1 VDARGTQGIV
11 GALRA
16 SKRPARGQ
24 GASNAETEYLIQ
36 DPHHEYAARFIEYL
50 YKSFGYRA
58 VCFYTDRRERFFHQP
73 DYPVLRSECVA
84 ASYDLSAR
92 DLSKFSAHVASVHSI
107 AAVIPFNEPTVAPAV
122 ELARLLGLRWAQPD
136 VMRRFHDKFALK
148 DYIRVNHP
156 DVRMNASRRAESVAQ
171 VLAAR
176 RDPAYRRFVLKPN
189 NGFGNRSI
197 GLFDETTDARVLESF
212 LGRLQGTPVVMEQFI
227 DGDEY
232 FINGQVDDRGEVCV
246 VAIFEYV
253 RVRANGRH
261 NIDSETLLVPHRHP
275 RFAELAAY
283 AQHVMRATELRRS
296 PFHLELKVS
305 DQGPCLIEV
314 GARLAGHGNALLCE
328 ELHGPQLD
336 LFALAAH
343 YYLKADD
350 FGPLALDWDA
360 YDANA
365 VRYVHGVAE
374 RDGRIYRLE
383 GVREVESLP
392 EFHKWVKKPVVGSY
406 MQQTRDLLSMPFSLI
421 LRGATQEQLTAA
433 GAKVR
438 QILQINRSVGPAR
451 RAFVSAN
458 SQARRGARAA
468 RIRVAALSAT
478 PEGIIEPISRNV
490 SVRGLA
496 RNARGFVR
504 RSTERVARKL
514 QLLEI
519 GMSRRTPAAAPDSPE
534 RNEAVVQWARQ
545 YLGRP
550 HPKLGR
556 PGAICPFVRPTI
568 DLDQFV
574 VRHYDTVD
582 GTNVHVLRQIVLQ
595 ESRSFRK
602 IFPRTAPNGMLA
614 SVVLVF
620 PQITAAHFL
629 ALDYLHDELK
639 THLIVKHELM
649 SSPFHPRSI
658 KPSVSNPE
666 FPVFR
671 APFPMLAVRHIDV
684 RDIAFVGTNER
695 AFKRY
700 HALFAKLFERGAVS
714 NEFGHVSGYT
724 QACERFGFRVTNGLS
739 TAQADT

>member
-1 VDARGTQGIV
+1 
-11 GALRA
+11 
-16 SKRPARGQ
+16 
-24 GASNAETEYLIQ
+24 
-36 DPHHEYAARFIEYL
+36 
-50 YKSFGYRA
+50 
-58 VCFYTDRRERFFHQP
+58 
-73 DYPVLRSECVA
+73 
-84 ASYDLSAR
+84 
-92 DLSKFSAHVASVHSI
+92 
-107 AAVIPFNEPTVAPAV
+107 
-122 ELARLLGLRWAQPD
+122 
-136 VMRRFHDKFALK
+136 
-148 DYIRVNHP
+148 
-156 DVRMNASRRAESVAQ
+156 
-171 VLAAR
+171 
-176 RDPAYRRFVLKPN
+176 
-189 NGFGNRSI
+189 
-197 GLFDETTDARVLESF
+197 VLESF

-227 DGDEY
+227 DGAEY

-253 RVRANGRH
+253 RLPANGRH
-261 NIDSETLLVPHRHP
+261 NIDSETLLVSQRDP
-275 RFAELAAY
+275 RFAQLAAY
-283 AQHVMRATELRRS
+283 AQQAVRATELRRS

-305 DQGPCLIEV
+305 DRGPCLIEV
-314 GARLAGHGNALLCE
+314 GARLAGHGNVLLCE

-350 FGPLALDWDA
+350 FGPVPLNWDA

-365 VRYVHGVAE
+365 IRYVHGIAE
-374 RDGRIYRLE
+374 RDERIYRLE

-392 EFHKWVKKPVVGSY
+392 EFHKWVKRPVVGTH
-406 MQQTRDLLSMPFSLI
+406 MQPTRDLLSMPFSLI
-421 LRGATQEQLTAA
+421 LKGATQEQLTAA
-433 GAKVR
+433 AGKVR
-438 QILQINRSVGPAR
+438 QILQINRSVGAAR
-451 RAFVSAN
+451 RAFVAAN
-458 SQARRGARAA
+458 AQARRYARAA
-468 RIRVAALSAT
+468 RIRLAALSAT
-478 PEGIIEPISRNV
+478 PPGVIEPISRNV

-519 GMSRRTPAAAPDSPE
+519 GVSRRASAAAADSPE

-556 PGAICPFVRPTI
+556 AGAICPFVRPTI

-574 VRHYDTVD
+574 VRHYDNVD
-582 GTNVHVLRQIVLQ
+582 GTNIQVLRQIVLQ

-602 IFPRTAPNGMLA
+602 LFPRTAPNGMLA

-620 PQITAAHFL
+620 PHITAAHFL

-671 APFPMLAVRHIDV
+671 APFPMLAIRHIDV
-684 RDIAFVGTNER
+684 RDITFVGTNER

-700 HALFAKLFERGAVS
+700 HTLFSKLFEHGAVS
-714 NEFGHVSGYT
+714 NEFGHVSGYL
-724 QACERFGFRVTNGLS
+724 QACERFGLPAN
-739 TAQADT
+739 

>member
-1 VDARGTQGIV
+1 MDSRGSHGIV

-16 SKRPARGQ
+16 SKRPVRAPTSGNS
-24 GASNAETEYLIQ
+24 ATEYLIQ
-36 DPHHEYAARFIEYL
+36 DPQHEYAARFIEHL
-50 YKSFGYRA
+50 YETFGYRA
-58 VCFYTDRRERFFHQP
+58 VCFYTDRRDRLFHQP
-73 DYPVLRSECVA
+73 EYPVLRSECVS
-84 ASYDLSAR
+84 ASYDVSAR
-92 DLSKFSAHVASVHSI
+92 DLSRFAAHIASAHSI

-122 ELARLLGLRWAQPD
+122 ELARLLGLGWAQPD
-136 VMRRFHDKFALK
+136 VMRRFNDKFALK
-148 DYIRVNHP
+148 DYIRTNHP
-156 DVRMNASRRAESVAQ
+156 EVRMNASRRAESVAD

-197 GLFDETTDARVLESF
+197 GLFDEATEAHVLESF

-232 FINGQVDDRGEVCV
+232 FINGQVNDRGEVCV

-253 RVRANGRH
+253 RLPANGRH
-261 NIDSETLLVPHRHP
+261 NIDSETLLVPHHDP

-283 AQHVMRATELRRS
+283 AHQAVRATELRRS

-305 DQGPCLIEV
+305 DRGPCLIEV
-314 GARLAGHGNALLCE
+314 GARLAGHGNVFLCE
-328 ELHGPQLD
+328 DLHGPPLD

-343 YYLKADD
+343 YYFKADD
-350 FGPLALDWDA
+350 FGPIPLNWDA

-374 RDGRIYRLE
+374 RHERIYRLE
-383 GVREVESLP
+383 GVRAVESLP
-392 EFHKWVKKPVVGSY
+392 EFHRWVRKPVVGTY
-406 MQQTRDLLSMPFSLI
+406 TQPTRDILSMPFSLI
-421 LRGATQEQLTAA
+421 LKGQTQQQLAATA
-433 GAKVR
+433 AKVR
-438 QILQINRSVGPAR
+438 QILQINRAVGPVR
-451 RAFVSAN
+451 RAFVAAS
-458 SQARRGARAA
+458 SQARRYSRAA
-468 RIRVAALSAT
+468 RIRLAALAAT
-478 PEGIIEPISRNV
+478 PEGVIEPIARNV

-496 RNARGFVR
+496 RNARRFA
-504 RSTERVARKL
+504 SHNAERVTRKL

-519 GMSRRTPAAAPDSPE
+519 GLSRRASAAAPDSPE

-556 PGAICPFVRPTI
+556 AGAICPFVRPTI

-574 VRHYDTVD
+574 IRHYDNVD
-582 GTNVHVLRQIVLQ
+582 GTNIQALRQIVLQ
-595 ESRSFRK
+595 ESRVFRK
-602 IFPRTAPNGMLA
+602 MFPRTAPNGMLS

-620 PQITAAHFL
+620 PHITAAHFL

-671 APFPMLAVRHIDV
+671 APFPMLAIRHIDV

-695 AFKRY
+695 AFRRY
-700 HALFAKLFERGAVS
+700 HALFSRLFEGGTVS
-714 NEFGHVSGYT
+714 NEFGHVTGYIR
-724 QACERFGFRVTNGLS
+724 ACERFGFPVVSGLS
-739 TAQADT
+739 TAQADI

>member
-1 VDARGTQGIV
+1 VDARSTHGIV

-16 SKRPARGQ
+16 SKRPSRA
-24 GASNAETEYLIQ
+24 GASPNAEIEYLIQ
-36 DPHHEYAARFIEYL
+36 DPHHEYAARFIEHL
-50 YKSFGYRA
+50 YKTFGYRA
-58 VCFYTDRRERFFHQP
+58 VCFYTDRRERLFHQP

-84 ASYDLSAR
+84 ASYDVSAR
-92 DLSKFSAHVASVHSI
+92 DLSRFSAHVASAHSI

-122 ELARLLGLRWAQPD
+122 ELARLLGLGWAQPD

-148 DYIRVNHP
+148 DYIRINHP
-156 DVRMNASRRAESVAQ
+156 EVRMNASQRAESVAH

-197 GLFDETTDARVLESF
+197 GLFDETTDSHVLESF

-232 FINGQVDDRGEVCV
+232 FINGQVDDRGAVCI

-261 NIDSETLLVPHRHP
+261 NIDSETLLVPHRDP

-283 AQHVMRATELRRS
+283 AEQVVRATELRRS
-296 PFHLELKVS
+296 PFHLELKVG

-350 FGPLALDWDA
+350 FGPIPLDWGA

-374 RDGRIYRLE
+374 HDGRIYRLE

-392 EFHKWVKKPVVGSY
+392 EFHKWVKKPVVGTH
-406 MQQTRDLLSMPFSLI
+406 MQPTRDLLTMPFSLI
-421 LRGATQEQLTAA
+421 LRGATQEQLMLAA
-433 GAKVR
+433 AKIR

-458 SQARRGARAA
+458 SQARRYTRAA
-468 RIRVAALSAT
+468 RIRLAALSAT
-478 PEGIIEPISRNV
+478 PEGAIEPNSQNV
-490 SVRGLA
+490 SVRALA
-496 RNARGFVR
+496 RNASLFVR
-504 RSTERVARKL
+504 RSTERVTRKL

-519 GMSRRTPAAAPDSPE
+519 GMSRRTSAAAPDSPE

-556 PGAICPFVRPTI
+556 SGPICPFVRPTI
-568 DLDQFV
+568 DLGQFV
-574 VRHYDTVD
+574 VRHYDQVD
-582 GTNVHVLRQIVLQ
+582 GANIRVLRQIALQ
-595 ESRSFRK
+595 ESQSFRK
-602 IFPRTAPNGMLA
+602 MFPRTAPNGMLA
-614 SVVLVF
+614 SVLLVF
-620 PQITAAHFL
+620 PHITATHFM
-629 ALDYLHDELK
+629 ALDLLHDELK

-671 APFPMLAVRHIDV
+671 APFPMLAIRHIDV

-700 HALFAKLFERGAVS
+700 HALFSKLFERGEVS

-724 QACERFGFRVTNGLS
+724 QACERFGFPS
-739 TAQADT
+739 H

>member
-1 VDARGTQGIV
+1 VDARSTHGIV

-16 SKRPARGQ
+16 SKPPSGVPA
-24 GASNAETEYLIQ
+24 ASNAETEYLIQ
-36 DPHHEYAARFIEYL
+36 DPHHEYAARFIEHL
-50 YKSFGYRA
+50 YRTFGYRA
-58 VCFYTDRRERFFHQP
+58 VCFYTDRRERLFHQP
-73 DYPVLRSECVA
+73 DYPVLRSQCVA
-84 ASYDLSAR
+84 ASYDVSAR
-92 DLSKFSAHVASVHSI
+92 DLSRFSAHVASAHSI
-107 AAVIPFNEPTVAPAV
+107 AAVVPFNEPTVAPAV
-122 ELARLLGLRWAQPD
+122 ELARLLGLGWAQPD

-148 DYIRVNHP
+148 DYIRSNHP
-156 DVRMNASRRAESVAQ
+156 EVRMNASQRAESVAQ

-197 GLFDETTDARVLESF
+197 GLFDETTDARVLEAF

-227 DGDEY
+227 DGNEY
-232 FINGQVDDRGEVCV
+232 FINGQVDDRGEVCI

-253 RVRANGRH
+253 RVAANGRH
-261 NIDSETLLVPHRHP
+261 NIDSETLLLPHRDP
-275 RFAELAAY
+275 RFAGLAAY
-283 AQHVMRATELRRS
+283 AQQVVRATELRRS

-314 GARLAGHGNALLCE
+314 GARLAGHRNALLCE

-350 FGPLALDWDA
+350 FGPIPLDWDA

-374 RDGRIYRLE
+374 RDGRIYQLE

-392 EFHKWVKKPVVGSY
+392 EFHKWVKRPVVGTH
-406 MQQTRDLLSMPFSLI
+406 MQPTRDLLTMPFSLI
-421 LRGATQEQLTAA
+421 LRGATQEQLALAA
-433 GAKVR
+433 TKVR
-438 QILQINRSVGPAR
+438 QILHINRSVGPVR
-451 RAFVSAN
+451 RAFVSAS
-458 SQARRGARAA
+458 SQGRRYARAA
-468 RIRVAALSAT
+468 RIRLAALSAA
-478 PEGIIEPISRNV
+478 PEGVIEPISSNL
-490 SVRGLA
+490 SVRALA
-496 RNARGFVR
+496 RNTRRLVR
-504 RSTERVARKL
+504 RSTARVTRKL

-519 GMSRRTPAAAPDSPE
+519 GISPRTSAAAPDSPE

-556 PGAICPFVRPTI
+556 SGPICPFVRPTI

-574 VRHYDTVD
+574 VKHYDKVD
-582 GTNVHVLRQIVLQ
+582 GTNIQVLRQVVLQ
-595 ESRSFRK
+595 ESRSFRNM
-602 IFPRTAPNGMLA
+602 FPRAAPNGMLA

-620 PQITAAHFL
+620 PNISAAHFL

-649 SSPFHPRSI
+649 SSPFHPRSV

-671 APFPMLAVRHIDV
+671 APFPMLAIRHIDV
-684 RDIAFVGTNER
+684 RDIAFIGTNQR

-700 HALFAKLFERGAVS
+700 HALFSKLFERGEVS

-724 QACERFGFRVTNGLS
+724 QACERFGFPSN
-739 TAQADT
+739 

>member
-1 VDARGTQGIV
+1 MDSRGTHGIV

-16 SKRPARGQ
+16 SKRPARTS
-24 GASNAETEYLIQ
+24 APTKAETEYLIQ
-36 DPHHEYAARFIEYL
+36 DPHHEYATRFIEHL
-50 YKSFGYRA
+50 YETFGYRA
-58 VCFYTDRRERFFHQP
+58 VCFYTNRRERLFHQA
-73 DYPVLRSECVA
+73 DYPLLRSECVA
-84 ASYDLSAR
+84 ASYDVSPR
-92 DLSKFSAHVASVHSI
+92 DLAGFSAHVASAHSI

-122 ELARLLGLRWAQPD
+122 ELARLLGLGWAQPD
-136 VMRRFHDKFALK
+136 VMRRFNDKFALK
-148 DYIRVNHP
+148 DYIRINHP

-171 VLAAR
+171 VLATR
-176 RDPAYRRFVLKPN
+176 SDPAYRRFILKPN

-212 LGRLQGTPVVMEQFI
+212 LGRLQGTPLVMEQFI
-227 DGDEY
+227 EGDEY

-253 RVRANGRH
+253 RVNANGRH
-261 NIDSETLLVPHRHP
+261 NIDSETLLVPHRDP

-283 AQHVMRATELRRS
+283 AQQVVRATELRRS

-305 DQGPCLIEV
+305 DRGPCLIEV

-328 ELHGPQLD
+328 DLHGPQLD

-343 YYLKADD
+343 YYLKTDD
-350 FGPLALDWDA
+350 FGPIALNWDA

-365 VRYVHGVAE
+365 VRYVHGIAE
-374 RDGRIYRLE
+374 RGERIYRLE

-392 EFHKWVKKPVVGSY
+392 EFHRWVKKPVVGAS
-406 MQQTRDLLSMPFSLI
+406 MQLTRDLLSMPFSLI
-421 LRGATQEQLTAA
+421 LRGATQEQLAVAA
-433 GAKVR
+433 SKVR
-438 QILQINRSVGPAR
+438 QTLQINRSVGPAR
-451 RAFVSAN
+451 RGLVLAN
-458 SQARRGARAA
+458 SQARRYARAA
-468 RIRVAALSAT
+468 RIRLAALSAT
-478 PEGIIEPISRNV
+478 PEGVIDPISKNV

-496 RNARGFVR
+496 RNVRYFVR

-514 QLLEI
+514 QLLEL
-519 GMSRRTPAAAPDSPE
+519 GTSRRTSPAPDSLE

-574 VRHYDTVD
+574 VRHYDNVD
-582 GTNVHVLRQIVLQ
+582 GTSIPVLRQIVLQ
-595 ESRSFRK
+595 ESQSFRK
-602 IFPRTAPNGMLA
+602 TFPRTAPNGMLA

-620 PQITAAHFL
+620 PHITAAHFL
-629 ALDYLHDELK
+629 ALDYLHDDLK

-658 KPSVSNPE
+658 KPSVSNAE

-671 APFPMLAVRHIDV
+671 APFPMLAIRHIDV

-700 HALFAKLFERGAVS
+700 HALFSKLFERGAVS

-724 QACERFGFRVTNGLS
+724 QACERFGLH
-739 TAQADT
+739 

>member
-1 VDARGTQGIV
+1 MDSRGTHGIV

-16 SKRPARGQ
+16 SKRPARTS
-24 GASNAETEYLIQ
+24 APTKAETEYLIQ
-36 DPHHEYAARFIEYL
+36 DPHHEYATRFIEHL
-50 YKSFGYRA
+50 YETFGYRA
-58 VCFYTDRRERFFHQP
+58 VCFYTNRRERLFHQA
-73 DYPVLRSECVA
+73 DYPLLRSECVA
-84 ASYDLSAR
+84 ASYDVSPR
-92 DLSKFSAHVASVHSI
+92 DLAGFSAHVASAHSI

-122 ELARLLGLRWAQPD
+122 ELARLLGLGWAQPD
-136 VMRRFHDKFALK
+136 VMRRFNDKFALK
-148 DYIRVNHP
+148 DYIRINHP

-171 VLAAR
+171 VLATR
-176 RDPAYRRFVLKPN
+176 SDPAYRRFILKPN

-212 LGRLQGTPVVMEQFI
+212 LGRLQGTPLVMEQFI
-227 DGDEY
+227 EGDEY

-253 RVRANGRH
+253 RVSANGRH
-261 NIDSETLLVPHRHP
+261 NIDSETLLVPHRDP

-283 AQHVMRATELRRS
+283 AQQVVRATELRRS

-305 DQGPCLIEV
+305 DRGPCLIEV

-328 ELHGPQLD
+328 DLHGPQLD

-343 YYLKADD
+343 YYLKTDD
-350 FGPLALDWDA
+350 FGPIALNWDA

-365 VRYVHGVAE
+365 VRYVHGIAE
-374 RDGRIYRLE
+374 RGERIYRLE

-392 EFHKWVKKPVVGSY
+392 EFHRWVKKPVVGAS
-406 MQQTRDLLSMPFSLI
+406 MQLTRDLLSMPFSLI
-421 LRGATQEQLTAA
+421 LRGATQEQLAVAA
-433 GAKVR
+433 SKVR
-438 QILQINRSVGPAR
+438 QTLQINRSVGPAR
-451 RAFVSAN
+451 RGLVLAN
-458 SQARRGARAA
+458 SQARRYARAA
-468 RIRVAALSAT
+468 RIRLAALSAT
-478 PEGIIEPISRNV
+478 PEGVIDPISKNV

-496 RNARGFVR
+496 RNVRYFVR

-514 QLLEI
+514 QLLEL
-519 GMSRRTPAAAPDSPE
+519 GTSRRTSPAPDSLE

-574 VRHYDTVD
+574 VRHYDNVD
-582 GTNVHVLRQIVLQ
+582 GTSIPVLRQIVLQ
-595 ESRSFRK
+595 ESQSFRK
-602 IFPRTAPNGMLA
+602 TFPRTAPNGMLA

-639 THLIVKHELM
+639 THLIDLREGDVPGDDESL
-649 SSPFHPRSI
+649 FT
-658 KPSVSNPE
+658 
-666 FPVFR
+666 FF
-671 APFPMLAVRHIDV
+671 AGLDATGLA
-684 RDIAFVGTNER
+684 
-695 AFKRY
+695 
-700 HALFAKLFERGAVS
+700 GA
-714 NEFGHVSGYT
+714 
-724 QACERFGFRVTNGLS
+724 
-739 TAQADT
+739 TA

>member
-1 VDARGTQGIV
+1 MDARGTHGIV

-16 SKRPARGQ
+16 SKRPSRAP
-24 GASNAETEYLIQ
+24 ASSNAETEYLIQ
-36 DPHHEYAARFIEYL
+36 DPHHEYAARFIEHL
-50 YKSFGYRA
+50 YRTYGYRA
-58 VCFYTDRRERFFHQP
+58 VCFYTDRRERFFYQP
-73 DYPVLRSECVA
+73 DYRVLRSECIA
-84 ASYDLSAR
+84 ASYDVSAR
-92 DLSKFSAHVASVHSI
+92 DLSRFSAHVASAHSI

-122 ELARLLGLRWAQPD
+122 ELARLLGLGWAQPD

-148 DYIRVNHP
+148 DYIRANHP
-156 DVRMNASRRAESVAQ
+156 DVRMNASRRAESVAD

-197 GLFDETTDARVLESF
+197 GLFDQTTEARVLESY

-253 RVRANGRH
+253 RVPANGRH
-261 NIDSETLLVPHRHP
+261 NIDSETLLVSHRDP
-275 RFAELAAY
+275 RFTGLAAY
-283 AQHVMRATELRRS
+283 AQQVVRATELRRS

-305 DQGPCLIEV
+305 GQGPCLIEV

-328 ELHGPQLD
+328 DLHGPQLD

-350 FGPLALDWDA
+350 FGPVPLDWDA
-360 YDANA
+360 YDASA

-374 RDGRIYRLE
+374 RHERIYRLE
-383 GVREVESLP
+383 GMREVESLP
-392 EFHKWVKKPVVGSY
+392 EFHKWVRKPLVGAY
-406 MQQTRDLLSMPFSLI
+406 VEPTRDLLSMPYSLI
-421 LRGATQEQLTAA
+421 LKGASQEQLTAA
-433 GAKVR
+433 TAKVR
-438 QILQINRSVGPAR
+438 QILQINRSAGPVR
-451 RAFVSAN
+451 RAFVSAT
-458 SQARRGARAA
+458 SQARRYARAA
-468 RIRVAALSAT
+468 RIRLAALSAT
-478 PEGIIEPISRNV
+478 PEGVIEPISQNV

-504 RSTERVARKL
+504 RSTERAARKL

-519 GMSRRTPAAAPDSPE
+519 GMSRRAFAAAPDSLE
-534 RNEAVVQWARQ
+534 RNEAVIQWARQ

-556 PGAICPFVRPTI
+556 AGPICPFVRPTI
-568 DLDQFV
+568 DLEQFV
-574 VRHYDTVD
+574 VRHYDSVD
-582 GTNVHVLRQIVLQ
+582 GTNIRVLRQIVLQ

-602 IFPRTAPNGMLA
+602 QFARTVPNGMLA

-620 PQITAAHFL
+620 PHITAPHFL
-629 ALDYLHDELK
+629 TLDYLHDELK

-671 APFPMLAVRHIDV
+671 APFPMLALRHMDV
-684 RDIAFVGTNER
+684 RDITFVGTNER

-700 HALFAKLFERGAVS
+700 HALFSKLFEGGGVS
-714 NEFGHVSGYT
+714 NEFGHVSGYI
-724 QACERFGFRVTNGLS
+724 QACERFGFPAVQSRVS
-739 TAQADT
+739 RA